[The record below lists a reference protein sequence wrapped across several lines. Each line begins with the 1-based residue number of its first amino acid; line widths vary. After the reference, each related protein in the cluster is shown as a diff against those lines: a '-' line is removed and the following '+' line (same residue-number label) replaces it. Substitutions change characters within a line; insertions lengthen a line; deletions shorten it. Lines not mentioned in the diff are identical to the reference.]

1 MTKKLNINNIGVY
14 LTLLVL
20 VVIFS
25 VLSSS
30 FLTAGNMINLLR
42 QIAINGLIA
51 IGMTM
56 VITTGGIDLS
66 VGSILGL
73 TAMISAYLMTSGVP
87 PLVAVLVCL
96 ALGTLLGFLN
106 GFIIAQYKL
115 QAFIVTLAT
124 MTTFRGLTYVISN
137 GKPISNISESSIFT
151 FIGKGDIAGI
161 PIPIFIFFAV
171 FAVAYVL
178 MTKTVFG
185 RNVYATGGNETAA
198 KLSGIN
204 VKSTYIRVYVIS
216 GLLAALAGLILI
228 SRLNS
233 AQPTL
238 GSGYEL
244 DAVAAV
250 VIGGTSL
257 AGGRGRISGTLIGIL
272 ILGVISNGLNI
283 IGVSSFYQEIVKGLI
298 ILIAVF
304 LDRKNK
310 N

>member
-1 MTKKLNINNIGVY
+1 MTTKKYNFANVGVY
-14 LTLLVL
+14 ITLFVL
-20 VVIFS
+20 ILIFS
-25 VLSSS
+25 LLSEN
-30 FLTAGNMINLLR
+30 FLTANNMINLFR

-51 IGMTM
+51 IGMTL

-73 TAMISAYLMTSGVP
+73 TAMVTAFLMVSGISPFIAI
-87 PLVAVLVCL
+87 LVCL
-96 ALGTLLGFLN
+96 GLGALLGFIN
-106 GFIIAQYKL
+106 GYIIAQYKL

-124 MTTFRGLTYVISN
+124 MTTFRGVTYVICG
-137 GKPISNISESSIFT
+137 GKPISNISDSVLFT
-151 FIGKGDIAGI
+151 FIGKGSLLGI
-161 PIPIFIFFAV
+161 PIPIFIFFIA
-171 FAVAYVL
+171 FIIAYIVL
-178 MTKTVFG
+178 NKTVFG

-198 KLSGIN
+198 KLSGVDIKN
-204 VKSTYIRVYVIS
+204 THIKVYVIS

-238 GSGYEL
+238 GDGYEL

-257 AGGRGRISGTLIGIL
+257 AGGRGRISGTLVGIL
-272 ILGVISNGLNI
+272 ILGIISNGLNI
-283 IGVSSFYQEIVKGLI
+283 IGISSFYQEIVKGLI

-310 N
+310 

>member
-1 MTKKLNINNIGVY
+1 MTKKINLSNLGVY
-14 LTLLVL
+14 LTLIILI
-20 VVIFS
+20 VIFS
-25 VLSSS
+25 LLSNN
-30 FLTAGNMINLLR
+30 FLTTGNMLNLLR

-73 TAMISAYLMTSGVP
+73 TAMISAFLMTSGVP
-87 PLVAVLVCL
+87 PIISIVTCL
-96 ALGTLLGFLN
+96 MLGALLGFIN

-137 GKPISNISESSIFT
+137 GKPISNISDSTLFN
-151 FIGKGDIAGI
+151 FIGKGDILGI
-161 PIPIFIFFAV
+161 PIPIFIFFIT
-171 FAVAYVL
+171 FFIAYIL
-178 MTKTVFG
+178 MNKTVFG
-185 RNVYATGGNETAA
+185 RNVYATGGNEVAA
-198 KLSGIN
+198 KLSGVD
-204 VKSTYIRVYVIS
+204 VKRTHIKVYVIS
-216 GLLAALAGLILI
+216 GLLAALSGLILI

-238 GSGYEL
+238 GDGYEL

-304 LDRKNK
+304 LDRKN

>member
-1 MTKKLNINNIGVY
+1 MSKKINLSNLGVY
-14 LTLLVL
+14 LTLIILL
-20 VVIFS
+20 IIFS
-25 VLSSS
+25 ILSSN
-30 FLTAGNMINLLR
+30 FLTVGNMMNLLR

-51 IGMTM
+51 VGMTM

-73 TAMISAYLMTSGVP
+73 SAMVSAFLMVNGLP
-87 PLVAVLVCL
+87 AIFAILICL
-96 ALGTLLGFLN
+96 LLGMLLGAVN
-106 GFIIAQYKL
+106 GYIISKYKL

-124 MTTFRGLTYVISN
+124 MTTFRGMTYVISD
-137 GKPISNISESSIFT
+137 GKPISNISQNAFFT
-151 FIGKGDIAGI
+151 FIGKGDILGI
-161 PIPIFIFFAV
+161 PIPIFIFFII
-171 FAVAYVL
+171 FGIAYII
-178 MTKTVFG
+178 MNKTVFG
-185 RNVYATGGNETAA
+185 RNIYATGGNEKAA
-198 KLSGIN
+198 ELSGVN
-204 VKSTYIRVYVIS
+204 VEKTHIKVYVIS
-216 GLLAALAGLILI
+216 GFLAALAGLILI

-238 GSGYEL
+238 GDGYEL
-244 DAVAAV
+244 DAIAAV

-257 AGGRGRISGTLIGIL
+257 TGGRGKISGTLIGIL

-310 N
+310 

>member
-1 MTKKLNINNIGVY
+1 MSKKLKLANVGVY
-14 LTLLVL
+14 LTLIVL

-25 VLSSS
+25 LLSSN
-30 FLTAGNMINLLR
+30 FLTAGNMINLFR

-73 TAMISAYLMTSGVP
+73 TAMVSAYLMVNGTP
-87 PLVAVLVCL
+87 AIIAVIICL
-96 ALGTLLGFLN
+96 ALGALLGFLN

-124 MTTFRGLTYVISN
+124 MTTFRGLTYVISD
-137 GKPISNISESSIFT
+137 GKPISNISDSAVFT
-151 FIGKGDIAGI
+151 FIGKGDIFGI
-161 PIPIFIFFAV
+161 PIPIFIFFIA
-171 FAVAYVL
+171 FAIAYII
-178 MTKTVFG
+178 MNKTVFG
-185 RNVYATGGNETAA
+185 RNVYATGGNEMAA
-198 KLSGIN
+198 KLSGID
-204 VKSTYIRVYVIS
+204 VKWTHIKVYVIS
-216 GLLAALAGLILI
+216 GLLAAVAGLILI

-238 GSGYEL
+238 GDGYEL

-304 LDRKNK
+304 LDRKN

>member
-1 MTKKLNINNIGVY
+1 MTKKYNLSNVGVY
-14 LTLLVL
+14 ITLLVL

-25 VLSSS
+25 LLSSN

-73 TAMISAYLMTSGVP
+73 TAMVSAFLMVSGVP
-87 PLVAVLVCL
+87 PFIAVIVCL
-96 ALGTLLGFLN
+96 ALGALLGLIN
-106 GFIIAQYKL
+106 GFLIAQYKL

-124 MTTFRGLTYVISN
+124 MTTFRGLTYVISD
-137 GKPISNISESSIFT
+137 GKPISNISDSSLFT
-151 FIGKGDIAGI
+151 FIGKGDILGI
-161 PIPIFIFFAV
+161 PIPIFIFFIA
-171 FAVAYVL
+171 FAIAYVVL
-178 MTKTVFG
+178 NKTVFG

-198 KLSGIN
+198 KLSGVD
-204 VKSTYIRVYVIS
+204 VKKTHMKVYVIS

-238 GSGYEL
+238 GDGYEL

-257 AGGRGRISGTLIGIL
+257 AGGRGRISGTLVGIL

-310 N
+310 

>member
-1 MTKKLNINNIGVY
+1 MTKKLNLTNIGVY
-14 LTLLVL
+14 LTLVVL

-25 VLSSS
+25 LLSSN
-30 FLTAGNMINLLR
+30 FLTAGNMINLFR

-73 TAMISAYLMTSGVP
+73 TAMVSAYLMVTGVP
-87 PLVAVLVCL
+87 PIIAVLVCL
-96 ALGTLLGFLN
+96 ALGALLGLIN

-124 MTTFRGLTYVISN
+124 MTTFRGLTYVISD
-137 GKPISNISESSIFT
+137 GKPISNISDSALFS
-151 FIGKGDIAGI
+151 FIGKGDILGI
-161 PIPIFIFFAV
+161 PIPIFIFFIA
-171 FAVAYVL
+171 FGIAYVVL
-178 MTKTVFG
+178 NKTVFG

-198 KLSGIN
+198 KLSGVD
-204 VKSTYIRVYVIS
+204 VKKTHIMVYVIS
-216 GLLAALAGLILI
+216 GFLAALAGLILI

-238 GSGYEL
+238 GDGYEL

-298 ILIAVF
+298 ILVAVF

-310 N
+310 

>member
-1 MTKKLNINNIGVY
+1 MSKKINLSNLGVY
-14 LTLLVL
+14 LTLIILL
-20 VVIFS
+20 IIFS
-25 VLSSS
+25 ILSSN
-30 FLTAGNMINLLR
+30 FLTVGNMMNLLR

-51 IGMTM
+51 VGMTM

-73 TAMISAYLMTSGVP
+73 SAMVSAFLMVNGLP
-87 PLVAVLVCL
+87 AIFAILICL
-96 ALGTLLGFLN
+96 LLGMFLGAVN
-106 GFIIAQYKL
+106 GYIISKYKL

-124 MTTFRGLTYVISN
+124 MTTFRGMTYVISD
-137 GKPISNISESSIFT
+137 GKPISNISQNAFFA
-151 FIGKGDIAGI
+151 FIGKGDILGI
-161 PIPIFIFFAV
+161 PIPIFIFFIV
-171 FAVAYVL
+171 FGIAYII
-178 MTKTVFG
+178 MNKTVFG
-185 RNVYATGGNETAA
+185 RNVYATGGKEKAA
-198 KLSGIN
+198 KLSGVDVEKTHIK
-204 VKSTYIRVYVIS
+204 VYIIS
-216 GLLAALAGLILI
+216 GFLAALAGLILI

-238 GSGYEL
+238 GDGYEL
-244 DAVAAV
+244 DAIAAV

-257 AGGRGRISGTLIGIL
+257 TGGRGRISGTLIGIL

-310 N
+310 

>member
-1 MTKKLNINNIGVY
+1 MTKKINLSNLGVY
-14 LTLLVL
+14 LTLAIL

-25 VLSSS
+25 LLSSN
-30 FLTAGNMINLLR
+30 FLTAGNMINLFR

-73 TAMISAYLMTSGVP
+73 TAMVSAYLMTSGVP
-87 PLVAVLVCL
+87 PIIAILVCL
-96 ALGTLLGFLN
+96 ALGALLGLVN

-137 GKPISNISESSIFT
+137 GKPISNISDSSIFG
-151 FIGKGDIAGI
+151 FIGKGDILGI
-161 PIPIFIFFAV
+161 PIPIFIFFIA
-171 FAVAYVL
+171 FAIAFVVL
-178 MTKTVFG
+178 NKTVFG

-198 KLSGIN
+198 KLSGVD
-204 VKSTYIRVYVIS
+204 VKKTHIMVYVIS

-238 GSGYEL
+238 GDGYEL

-298 ILIAVF
+298 ILVAVF

-310 N
+310 

>member
-1 MTKKLNINNIGVY
+1 MTKKINLSNLGVY
-14 LTLLVL
+14 LTLAVL

-25 VLSSS
+25 VLSSN
-30 FLTAGNMINLLR
+30 FLTAGNMINLFR

-73 TAMISAYLMTSGVP
+73 TAMVSAYLMTSGVP
-87 PLVAVLVCL
+87 PIIAILVCL
-96 ALGTLLGFLN
+96 ALGALLGLVN

-137 GKPISNISESSIFT
+137 GKPISNISDSSIFG
-151 FIGKGDIAGI
+151 FIGKGDILGI
-161 PIPIFIFFAV
+161 PIPIFIFFIA
-171 FAVAYVL
+171 FAIAFVVL
-178 MTKTVFG
+178 NKTVFG

-198 KLSGIN
+198 KLSGVD
-204 VKSTYIRVYVIS
+204 VKKTHIMVYVIS

-238 GSGYEL
+238 GDGYEL

-298 ILIAVF
+298 ILVAVF

-310 N
+310 

>member
-1 MTKKLNINNIGVY
+1 MSKKLNLQNIGVY
-14 LTLLVL
+14 ITLAVL
-20 VVIFS
+20 VVLFS

-30 FLTAGNMINLLR
+30 FLTVGNMINLFR

-73 TAMISAYLMTSGVP
+73 TAMVSAYLMVSGVP
-87 PLVAVLVCL
+87 AIVAIIICL
-96 ALGTLLGFLN
+96 ALGALLGLVN

-124 MTTFRGLTYVISN
+124 MTTFRGLTYVISD
-137 GKPISNISESSIFT
+137 GKPISNISTSSAFT
-151 FIGKGDIAGI
+151 FIGKGDILGI
-161 PIPIFIFFAV
+161 PIPIFIFFIA
-171 FAVAYVL
+171 FAIAYVVL
-178 MTKTVFG
+178 NKTVFG

-198 KLSGIN
+198 KLSG
-204 VKSTYIRVYVIS
+204 VDTKRTHMKVYVIS
-216 GLLAALAGLILI
+216 GFLAALAGLILI

-238 GSGYEL
+238 GDGYEL

-304 LDRKNK
+304 LDRKN

>member
-1 MTKKLNINNIGVY
+1 MTKKLNLQNMGVY
-14 LTLLVL
+14 ITLVVL

-25 VLSSS
+25 LLSSN
-30 FLTAGNMINLLR
+30 FLTAGNMINLFR

-73 TAMISAYLMTSGVP
+73 TAMVTAFLMVSGVP
-87 PLVAVLVCL
+87 PVIAVLVCL
-96 ALGTLLGFLN
+96 ALGALLGLIN

-124 MTTFRGLTYVISN
+124 MTTFRGLTYVISD
-137 GKPISNISESSIFT
+137 GKPISNISDSSLFT
-151 FIGKGDIAGI
+151 FIGKGDILGI
-161 PIPIFIFFAV
+161 PIPIFIFFIA
-171 FAVAYVL
+171 FAIAYVV
-178 MTKTVFG
+178 MNKTVFG
-185 RNVYATGGNETAA
+185 RNVYATGGNEVAA
-198 KLSGIN
+198 ELSGID
-204 VKSTYIRVYVIS
+204 VKNTHMKVYVIS
-216 GLLAALAGLILI
+216 GILAALAGLILI

-238 GSGYEL
+238 GDGYEL
-244 DAVAAV
+244 DAIAAV

-257 AGGRGRISGTLIGIL
+257 TGGRGRISGTLIGIL

-304 LDRKNK
+304 LDRKNQ
-310 N
+310 